1 MENYELGD
9 NDCLGNL
16 YMRREKW
23 IPTYIRRKFCA
34 RISTIQRS
42 ESMNKFFKDYVCSSS
57 TIRNFVYQYEQVLNA
72 HYLKEKEQ
80 CVKTKRFNANF
91 ENKLQDGSRGGKILY
106 KKDVYEISRR
116 VIL

>member
-72 HYLKEKEQ
+72 RYLKR
-80 CVKTKRFNANF
+80 KTN
-91 ENKLQDGSRGGKILY
+91 
-106 KKDVYEISRR
+106 V
-116 VIL
+116 